1 MKLRIIFATTIL
13 GAFSCLS
20 QVHAQAPDPCTLY
33 TCMAGMP
40 GVVGLSGGPGCS
52 AAIAFWHTPAPAGLA
67 VYHPPQGFNPPAS
80 AALRRTYMST
90 CTGATAATNAAIL
103 HAIISEYGYL
113 P

>member
-1 MKLRIIFATTIL
+1 MKRHAFLSTVIL
-13 GAFSCLS
+13 GVVASLTS
-20 QVHAQAPDPCTLY
+20 VHAQSPDPCTLY

-52 AAIAFWHTPAPAGLA
+52 TAIAFWHAPAPAGLA

-90 CTGATAATNAAIL
+90 CAGANAATNAAIL
-103 HAIISEYGYL
+103 QTIISEYGYL

>member
-1 MKLRIIFATTIL
+1 MKLRALCATAIL
-13 GAFSCLS
+13 GVAASLAT
-20 QVHAQAPDPCTLY
+20 VHAQSLDPCTLY

-52 AAIAFWHTPAPAGLA
+52 IAIAFWHTPAPAGLA

-90 CTGATAATNAAIL
+90 CKGATTATNAVIL
-103 HAIISEYGYL
+103 QTIISEYGYS